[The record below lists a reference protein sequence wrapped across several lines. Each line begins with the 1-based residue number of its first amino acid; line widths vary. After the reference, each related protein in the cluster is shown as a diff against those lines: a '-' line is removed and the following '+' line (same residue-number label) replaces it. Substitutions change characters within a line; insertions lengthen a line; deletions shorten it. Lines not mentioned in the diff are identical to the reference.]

1 MDTSKI
7 TGLHQVGVVSG
18 DELEQLAR
26 SPYTSPRV
34 LRELANSSDTYV
46 QLALAENVK
55 TPESALFALGDR
67 GNILVKIA
75 LASNPSSPCYLLEMI
90 SNTDEVELL
99 EAIASHPSAHDS
111 TRELCARRAERIKRQ
126 GSM

>member
-34 LRELANSSDTYV
+34 LGELANSSDTYV

-55 TPESALFALGDR
+55 TPESALLSLGNR

-75 LASNPSSPCYLLEMI
+75 LASNPSSPCYLLGRI

-99 EAIASHPSAHDS
+99 EAIASHPSADDS
-111 TRELCARRAERIKRQ
+111 TRELCARRVERIKRK
-126 GSM
+126 GSL